1 MISVVIPTLNAEAD
15 LAAALDALSPV
26 DHPLIGEI
34 IVSDGGSSDST
45 IEIAARADCRVIQ
58 GPPGRGAQLHSG
70 ALLARGRWLLF
81 VHADTCLSTGWEQA
95 ASEFLKSPAS
105 KRRAAVFI
113 FELDDRRKRARCLE
127 RIVAIRV
134 RALGLPYG
142 DQGLLLARSFYEEV
156 GGYRPFPLMEDVDL
170 VRRIGRCRIETLAV
184 SAVTSADRYRRNGYV
199 RRSVRNAACLLLY
212 FLGVPPQRIAK
223 FYA

>member
-1 MISVVIPTLNAEAD
+1 MISVVIPTLNAGAG

-26 DHPLIGEI
+26 DHPLIEEI

-45 IEIAARADCRVIQ
+45 IGIAARSGCRVIQ
-58 GPPGRGAQLHSG
+58 GPPGRGSQLHSG
-70 ALLARGRWLLF
+70 ALQARGAWLLF
-81 VHADTCLSTGWEQA
+81 IHADTRPSVGWEKA
-95 ASEFLKSPAS
+95 ASEFVKSRGS
-105 KRRAAVFI
+105 ERRAAVFV
-113 FELDDRRKRARCLE
+113 FELDDRRKRARWLE

-142 DQGLLLARSFYEEV
+142 DQGLLLARSFYDEV

-170 VRRIGRCRIETLAV
+170 VRRIGRRSIETLAV